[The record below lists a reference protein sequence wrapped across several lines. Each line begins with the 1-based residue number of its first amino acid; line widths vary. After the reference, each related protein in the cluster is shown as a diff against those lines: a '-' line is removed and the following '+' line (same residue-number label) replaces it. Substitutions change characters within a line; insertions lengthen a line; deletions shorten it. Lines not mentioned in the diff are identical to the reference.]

1 MLPEATELMY
11 LWYSD
16 WKKVSKNALSA
27 GVRSPVLRA
36 GWAVAP
42 FPAGTPRKMTA
53 WTAFFLASST
63 GMFALRQ

>member
-1 MLPEATELMY
+1 MTCMLPEATELMY

-36 GWAVAP
+36 G
-42 FPAGTPRKMTA
+42 
-53 WTAFFLASST
+53 
-63 GMFALRQ
+63 